1 MAVPYAVIRWR
12 ARTAL
17 FLGSMLL
24 TSALAACTP
33 GEGPRDV
40 VADESQASA
49 GALTSPELPE
59 GAEVLA
65 ESAGRGTTP
74 GPSSFNSDG
83 SYALLATC
91 ANGEMVTVSTTA
103 GNGATV
109 EVPCTGY
116 TSRMRFVMDER
127 AQAWTVDAQAD
138 QEWSVA
144 WVNWDQE

>member
-33 GEGPRDV
+33 DGGPRDV
-40 VADESQASA
+40 VVDESQAA

-65 ESAGRGTTP
+65 ESAGRGATRE
-74 GPSSFNSDG
+74 PSSFNSDG

-103 GNGATV
+103 GDGATV

-116 TSRMRFVMDER
+116 TSRMRFVMDESE
-127 AQAWTVDAQAD
+127 QAWTVDAQAD
-138 QEWSVA
+138 QEWSIA